1 MSDERIWSVVVARMG
16 SERLRGKS
24 MAELAGQPAFA
35 HIVERLRRSRHLDGI
50 VLATTMNPEDDL
62 LRDCAARMGVPCFRG
77 SAEDVLGRTLNAARS
92 VRADIIVD
100 ITGDCPLVDPT
111 IVDRVIEAFLA
122 DRPDYAANVFP
133 PTYPNGMD
141 VQVYPVSVL
150 AEVDGLTRDPA
161 DREHGTLY
169 IYEHPDRYRL
179 LNVEAPPHQRWPE
192 LRLTLDTPDDYAF
205 ISAVYAALAPAK
217 EEFGLDDV
225 LAYLRAHPELLDLN
239 KHVVQKPVR

>member
-122 DRPDYAANVFP
+122 DRPDYASIADALGMPVGSIGPTRGRCLAKLRSQLAN
-133 PTYPNGMD
+133 
-141 VQVYPVSVL
+141 
-150 AEVDGLTRDPA
+150 DPA
-161 DREHGTLY
+161 WQT
-169 IYEHPDRYRL
+169 
-179 LNVEAPPHQRWPE
+179 
-192 LRLTLDTPDDYAF
+192 
-205 ISAVYAALAPAK
+205 
-217 EEFGLDDV
+217 
-225 LAYLRAHPELLDLN
+225 
-239 KHVVQKPVR
+239 